1 MTSRIRLAGAAL
13 LFAFAFSSVASADEI
28 VVEMLNS
35 DGEGKKML
43 FKPDFIK
50 ANVGDTVKFVPT
62 QQPHNAQS
70 IPEIWPEGA
79 EQFTG
84 EINKEVTFKIE
95 KPGIYGVK
103 CMPHYGMGMIALIQA
118 GDERPNEAQLDTYKP
133 RGKDSTKRFDEL
145 KAQVG
150 K

>member
-1 MTSRIRLAGAAL
+1 MISRIAAAVLLLVFSLAG
-13 LFAFAFSSVASADEI
+13 SASADEI

-70 IPEIWPEGA
+70 IPEIWPDGA
-79 EQFTG
+79 AQFVG
-84 EINKEVTFKIE
+84 EINKEVTFKVE
-95 KPGIYGVK
+95 KPGLYGVK

-133 RGKDSTKRFDEL
+133 RGKDSIKRFEEL

>member
-1 MTSRIRLAGAAL
+1 MTSRIGLAGAAL
-13 LFAFAFSSVASADEI
+13 LFCFAFTNVAAADEI

-79 EQFTG
+79 EQFVG
-84 EINKEVTFKIE
+84 EINKEVTLRIE
-95 KPGIYGVK
+95 KPGVYGVK

-118 GDERPNEAQLDTYKP
+118 GDERPNEAQLEAYKP
-133 RGKDSTKRFDEL
+133 RGKESTKRFEEL